1 MVVPILANA
10 ITEGDRY
17 MRFWELSMET
27 DLRRFAVLR
36 KIAVTF
42 AALAACA
49 VLVMAQGRRTRGDEL
64 ASKGQIDD
72 KAAVQA
78 STEMLIAAPDDK
90 VWRLL
95 SNIDGWP
102 KWQSTISF
110 ARTTGPLK
118 PGTEFTWTTGGTK
131 IKSRL
136 ALVVPNTDLSWTGSA
151 RGAKAIH
158 VWHLKA
164 VEGGGT
170 LVTTKESMSGFL
182 LGMFYSSK
190 DLAKSQKEWLEALKG
205 AAEK

>member
-1 MVVPILANA
+1 MVIPILATA
-10 ITEGDRY
+10 ITEGDHY

-49 VLVMAQGRRTRGDEL
+49 VLVVAQGRRTRGDEL

-110 ARTTGPLK
+110 ARTAGPLK

>member
-1 MVVPILANA
+1 
-10 ITEGDRY
+10 

-27 DLRRFAVLR
+27 GLRRFAVLR

-42 AALAACA
+42 AALATCA
-49 VLVMAQGRRTRGDEL
+49 ALVVAQGRRTRGDEL

-131 IKSRL
+131 VKSRL

-158 VWHLKA
+158 VWQLKA

-190 DLAKSQKEWLEALKG
+190 DLAKSQKEWLQALKG

>member
-1 MVVPILANA
+1 
-10 ITEGDRY
+10 

-27 DLRRFAVLR
+27 GLRRFAVLR

-42 AALAACA
+42 AALATCA
-49 VLVMAQGRRTRGDEL
+49 ALVVAQGRRTRGDEL

-131 IKSRL
+131 VKSRL

-190 DLAKSQKEWLEALKG
+190 DLAKSQKEWLQALKG

>member
-1 MVVPILANA
+1 
-10 ITEGDRY
+10 

-49 VLVMAQGRRTRGDEL
+49 VLVVPQGRPTRGDEL

-78 STEMLIAAPDDK
+78 STDILIAARDEK

-182 LGMFYSSK
+182 LRMFYSSK

>member
-1 MVVPILANA
+1 MVVSILATA
-10 ITEGDRY
+10 ITEEDHY

-36 KIAVTF
+36 RIAVTF
-42 AALAACA
+42 AGLAACA
-49 VLVMAQGRRTRGDEL
+49 VLVVAQGRRTRGDEL
-64 ASKGQIDD
+64 ATKGRIDD

-78 STEMLIAAPDDK
+78 STEMLIAAPEDK